1 MRRQLNGLAVE
12 AGTKPIGDLPAKRHA
27 IDAADPTV
35 TFVRGIRHET
45 SNLLG
50 KVNRSKRYSTTASH
64 DALEIRESVD
74 NNLEAK
80 WFHGALHYLQAR
92 EPSVGAVCG
101 NNRII
106 ANWKLRTSK
115 S

>member
-1 MRRQLNGLAVE
+1 MRRQLNRFAVE
-12 AGTKPIGDLPAKRHA
+12 AGAKPIGDLPAKRHA
-27 IDAADPTV
+27 VDAADPTD
-35 TFVRGIRHET
+35 TFVCGISHET

-80 WFHGALHYLQAR
+80 RFRGAPHYLLAR
-92 EPSVGAVCG
+92 G
-101 NNRII
+101 
-106 ANWKLRTSK
+106 
-115 S
+115 

>member
-12 AGTKPIGDLPAKRHA
+12 AGAKPIGDLPAKRHA

-35 TFVRGIRHET
+35 TFVRGISHET

-80 WFHGALHYLQAR
+80 RFRGAPHYLLAR
-92 EPSVGAVCG
+92 G
-101 NNRII
+101 
-106 ANWKLRTSK
+106 
-115 S
+115 